1 MNGRQTRQHFLLLFL
16 LSVALLGLAACV
28 NRLEVG
34 ELQRKTE
41 SVALEGAEE
50 VDVAIAMGAG
60 ELTLDGGADGL
71 MSADFAYNVG
81 GWEPDV
87 SYSVSGN
94 TGTLRLEQPSF
105 ELDNFTIPDGDV
117 RYEWDVRLGDG
128 IPLTLDVKLGAGQ
141 SQFDL
146 KSLDLRSLNLQTG
159 AGDAALELGGT
170 LSDLEIQMGAGQM
183 QVDLSGNWQ
192 QDLDA
197 TIRGGVGRLTVRL
210 PDDVGVRLE
219 VNQGLGNVTATGLS
233 RDNDTYV
240 NSAYGDSDITL
251 NIDISGGVGEIVL
264 EVSG

>member
-1 MNGRQTRQHFLLLFL
+1 MKRKPMSQHFLLLFL
-16 LSVALLGLAACV
+16 LSATLLSLAACV
-28 NRLEVG
+28 NRLQVG
-34 ELQRKTE
+34 DLQRKTE

-50 VDVAIAMGAG
+50 VDVEIAMGAG

-71 MSADFAYNVG
+71 MSAEFAYNVG
-81 GWEPDV
+81 GWEPEV

-105 ELDNFTIPDGDV
+105 ELENFTIPDGDI

-128 IPLTLDVKLGAGQ
+128 IPLSLDVRLGAGN

-146 KSLDLRSLNLQTG
+146 KSLDVRSMNLQTG
-159 AGDAALELGGT
+159 AGDVTLDLGGT

-233 RDNDTYV
+233 RDNNTYV
-240 NSAYGDSDITL
+240 NSAYGDSDVTL
-251 NIDISGGVGEIVL
+251 NIAISGGVGEIVL
-264 EVSG
+264 DVSG

>member
-1 MNGRQTRQHFLLLFL
+1 MNRKHSRRRFLLLFL
-16 LSVALLGLAACV
+16 LSVVLLSLAACV

-34 ELQRKTE
+34 DLQRTTE

-50 VDVAIAMGAG
+50 VDVTISMGAG

-71 MSADFAYNVG
+71 MSAEFAYNVD
-81 GWEPDV
+81 GWEPEV

-105 ELDNFTIPDGDV
+105 QMENFSIPDGDV

-128 IPLTLDVKLGAGQ
+128 IPLVLDVRLGAGN
-141 SQFDL
+141 SEFDL
-146 KSLDLRSLNLQTG
+146 KSLDVRSMDLQTG
-159 AGDAALELGGT
+159 AGDVALDLGGT
-170 LSDLEIQMGAGQM
+170 LSDLEVQMGAGQM
-183 QVDLSGNWQ
+183 RVDLSDTWQ

-210 PDDVGVRLE
+210 PDDVGVRVE

-233 RDNDTYV
+233 RDNNTYV
-240 NSAYGDSDITL
+240 NSAYGDSDVTL